1 MTNQRR
7 PRPEPRGRQRGRTR
21 TPRGDVDPPPDPPD
35 ELEPDPA
42 DPPDSD
48 GWEFEE
54 LPCTDADDADWDAF
68 LPDDDERNPEPE
80 PGDFWIESSS
90 D

>member
-1 MTNQRR
+1 
-7 PRPEPRGRQRGRTR
+7 
-21 TPRGDVDPPPDPPD
+21 
-35 ELEPDPA
+35 LEPDPA

-68 LPDDDERNPEPE
+68 LPDDDERDPEPE